1 MKYRR
6 TYAGEY
12 GHTHFEEVDVPY
24 TVERGEGRATDLI
37 PGSLDPISTDD
48 RDDELRFQIAP

>member
-1 MKYRR
+1 MY
-6 TYAGEY
+6 
-12 GHTHFEEVDVPY
+12 FEEVDVPY

-48 RDDELRFQIAP
+48 RDDELPFQIAP